1 MDITATLSAKHA
13 DKLTRLEAHFGM
25 SRNQLLEFML
35 DRIYDV
41 NAVDIGHFHWGK
53 PRKVKIALDICY
65 LCNEPFAVGQRSCDA
80 EAYNEDGPSISAHE
94 DCVKAR

>member
-13 DKLTRLEAHFGM
+13 DKLVRLEAHLGM

-41 NAVDIGHFHWGK
+41 NAVDIGHFHWGR
-53 PRKVKIALDICY
+53 PRKVKIEISSCY
-65 LCNEPFAVGQRSCDA
+65 LCKKPFTVGQRYCDA
-80 EAYNEDGPSISAHE
+80 EAYNEDGPSIAAHYE
-94 DCVKAR
+94 CTKKH